1 MSSGI
6 VVLPW
11 WGYIVATLILTH
23 VSIASVTIFLH
34 RHQAHRALDLGSIP
48 SHFFRFWLWLTTGMT
63 TKEWVAI
70 HRKHHAKC
78 ETVEDPHSPQIHGLQ
93 RVLWTGVLLYVK
105 ESRNTQTLERYG
117 HGTPDDWVERKIYAP
132 HHKLGVAIML
142 VTNMVVFGLIPGLLI
157 WVVQV
162 AWIPF
167 WAAGVI
173 NGVGHFWGYR
183 NFTCAD
189 ASTNIFPIGL
199 LIGGEELHNNHH
211 AFAASAKLSNKWY
224 EFDIGWFYI
233 RLLESVGWAKV
244 KKIAPRPRFGSVR
257 PTVDLELLQTVVTHR
272 YDVMTRYLHSLHRLA
287 AEEFSVLKIE
297 ARESR
302 LMKRLLGK
310 DRAELPAPHQEKLVT
325 LLSRSERLAKVYD
338 MRSELEALWARS
350 AATHEQLIAQLKD
363 WIDRA
368 EQSGIRQLEEFSLRL
383 RCYAA

>member
-1 MSSGI
+1 MFSGM
-6 VVLPW
+6 VSLPG
-11 WGYIVATLILTH
+11 WGYVLITLLLTH
-23 VSIASVTIFLH
+23 VTIVSVTIFLH
-34 RHQAHRALDLGSIP
+34 RHQAHRALDLGPVP

-78 ETVEDPHSPQIHGLQ
+78 ETADDPHSPQIYGLP
-93 RVLWTGVLLYVK
+93 RVLWTGVMLYVK
-105 ESRNTQTLERYG
+105 ESRNAQTLERYG
-117 HGTPDDWVERKIYAP
+117 HGTPDDWLERKIYAP
-132 HHKLGVAIML
+132 YHKLGVAIML
-142 VTNMVVFGLIPGLLI
+142 ATDMAIFGFVPGLLI
-157 WVVQV
+157 WIVQV

-224 EFDIGWFYI
+224 EFDIGWLYI
-233 RLLESVGWAKV
+233 RLLESLGWARV
-244 KKIAPRPRFGSVR
+244 KKVAPRARFGSARTV
-257 PTVDLELLQTVVTHR
+257 VDLELLQTVITHR

-287 AEEFSVLKIE
+287 AEEFALLKLE
-297 ARESR
+297 AHESR
-302 LMKRLLGK
+302 LLKRLLGK
-310 DRAELPAPHQEKLVT
+310 SKAALSVSHQEKLAT
-325 LLSRSERLAKVYD
+325 LLRMSERLAKVYE

-350 AATHEQLIAQLKD
+350 AVTHEHLIAQLKD

-368 EQSGIRQLEEFSLRL
+368 EQSGIRQLEEFSVRL
-383 RCYAA
+383 RCYAT